1 MKGKELSWR
10 NRSTRGD
17 TETRDGDMDVKD
29 EDIQFQLSMMLAT
42 EDALREKERLI
53 EVHGDVILEQ
63 RPRYIGVDLKK
74 KKLEVLFADLKEME
88 YHQILDLSEDG
99 DRWEGDLMKEKP
111 YGWGVVYDKD
121 NHKVSEGFRLGEV
134 NICYGT
140 TYYSDIEK
148 KEYEG
153 EWFNGKRCG
162 RGTQYDRNGAV
173 VYKGKWLNDE
183 RIDTRVELTR
193 DIKVFHN
200 QVEELV
206 VSDHYCSYVQW
217 KELDLS
223 LMPCL
228 KSFTVGNECF
238 QQVEGLK
245 MIGMSKLESVVIGDS
260 CFSEGRRC
268 HLSSY
273 GEFVLKNCPKL
284 KTLKIGCDSFTPFTG
299 CEIEN
304 VDALETIEIG
314 RIGGWET
321 VEIGRMNRDVICFRD
336 ASLELKGL
344 IATNESQLDMPSLKS
359 LVFGDKA
366 FLKCHQ
372 ALFESSFFSSDSLQ
386 RLACIR
392 VLSDG
397 CICI

>member
-1 MKGKELSWR
+1 
-10 NRSTRGD
+10 
-17 TETRDGDMDVKD
+17 MDVKD
-29 EDIQFQLSMMLAT
+29 EDIQFQLSILLAT

-121 NHKVSEGFRLGEV
+121 NHKVYEGFRLGEI

-148 KEYEG
+148 IEYEG

-183 RIDTRVELTR
+183 HMDTRVELTQ

-206 VSDHYCSYVQW
+206 VSDHYCSYVWW
-217 KELDLS
+217 KEVNLS

-228 KSFTVGNECF
+228 KSFTVGNECL
-238 QQVEGLK
+238 QLVSGLK

-260 CFSEGRRC
+260 CFCGLHSR
-268 HLSSY
+268 HSSPG

-284 KTLKIGCDSFTPFTG
+284 KTLKIGCDSFTVFTV

-314 RIGGWET
+314 RMDARET
-321 VEIGRMNRDVICFRD
+321 MDFRRMERDVICFSN

-344 IATNESQLDMPSLKS
+344 VATNESRLDMPSLKS
-359 LVFGDKA
+359 LLFGDKA

-372 ALFESSFFSSDSLQ
+372 ALFESSFFSPDSLQ
-386 RLACIR
+386 RLACIG

-397 CICI
+397 RICV

>member
-1 MKGKELSWR
+1 M
-10 NRSTRGD
+10 
-17 TETRDGDMDVKD
+17 
-29 EDIQFQLSMMLAT
+29 
-42 EDALREKERLI
+42 REKERLI

-121 NHKVSEGFRLGEV
+121 NHKVYEGFRLGEI

-183 RIDTRVELTR
+183 HIDTRVELTR

-206 VSDHYCSYVQW
+206 VSDHYCSYVWW

-228 KSFTVGNECF
+228 KSFTAGNECL
-238 QQVEGLK
+238 QLVSGLK

-260 CFSEGRRC
+260 CFCGLHSR
-268 HLSSY
+268 HSSPG

-284 KTLKIGCDSFTPFTG
+284 KTLKIGCDSFTVFTV

-314 RIGGWET
+314 RMDARET
-321 VEIGRMNRDVICFRD
+321 MDFRRMERDVICFSN

-344 IATNESQLDMPSLKS
+344 VATNESRLDMPSLKS
-359 LVFGDKA
+359 LLFGDKA

-372 ALFESSFFSSDSLQ
+372 ALFESSFFSPDSLQ
-386 RLACIR
+386 RLACIG

-397 CICI
+397 RICV

>member
-17 TETRDGDMDVKD
+17 TETRDGDIDVKD
-29 EDIQFQLSMMLAT
+29 EDIQFQLSILLAT

-88 YHQILDLSEDG
+88 YHQILDLSGDG

-121 NHKVSEGFRLGEV
+121 NHKVYEGFRLGEI

-183 RIDTRVELTR
+183 HMDTRVELTQ

-206 VSDHYCSYVQW
+206 VSDHYCSYVWW
-217 KELDLS
+217 KEVNLS

-228 KSFTVGNECF
+228 KSFTVGNECL
-238 QQVEGLK
+238 QLVSGLK

-260 CFSEGRRC
+260 CFCGLHSR
-268 HLSSY
+268 HSSPG

-284 KTLKIGCDSFTPFTG
+284 KTLKIGCDSFTVFTV

-314 RIGGWET
+314 RMDARET
-321 VEIGRMNRDVICFRD
+321 MDFRRMERDVICFSN

-344 IATNESQLDMPSLKS
+344 VATNESRLDMPSLKS

-372 ALFESSFFSSDSLQ
+372 ALFESSFFSPDSLQ
-386 RLACIR
+386 RLACIG

-397 CICI
+397 RICV